1 MMILTA
7 MLLAAAPLPP
17 AQLETIKL
25 GHDIYPVAFRGTW
38 ASKASSCTGASGEA
52 DRIQIGEDRIR
63 GFESESVILKN
74 GGVTQGKLASGEPS
88 YTMQAL
94 VAGSSEGEV
103 YMVKVRL
110 TRAGDNLYMSNP
122 DTATEEVHLSDANRY
137 VRCAAP
143 KQTR

>member
-1 MMILTA
+1 MILFA

-17 AQLETIKL
+17 AQLATTKL

-38 ASKASSCTGASGEA
+38 ASKAASCTSADGDA
-52 DRIQIGEDRIR
+52 DRVQVSEERIR

-74 GGVTQGKLASGEPS
+74 GGVTQGKMASGEPS
-88 YTMQAL
+88 YSMQAL

-122 DTATEEVHLSDANRY
+122 DTATEEVHLSAANRY
-137 VRCAAP
+137 VRCAAS
-143 KQTR
+143 K